1 MKSHIHPPQVS
12 HDCAHARYKKRAF
25 FPLFILSLIQPISF
39 PLKHGGL
46 LAWALRGGGY
56 LIFNA
61 YLFIFDIAQAIPAPA
76 LSPVIFDPCMSGVQS
91 GTFHSLP
98 PLNSFLAAQPLKP
111 GAICQPKRA
120 LINTRG
126 PRPCDLATCTVKGRG
141 QSRALA
147 MFSLRDFS
155 CGCWRGRESLS
166 VSLSFLLSFHE
177 I

>member
-1 MKSHIHPPQVS
+1 MRSSLGTNEGISPVSYSLACQTHP
-12 HDCAHARYKKRAF
+12 AHF
-25 FPLFILSLIQPISF
+25 FPSETRWAFSPSI
-39 PLKHGGL
+39 GGC
-46 LAWALRGGGY
+46 

-76 LSPVIFDPCMSGVQS
+76 LSPVIFDPCVSGVQS

-98 PLNSFLAAQPLKP
+98 PLNSFLAARPLKP
-111 GAICQPKRA
+111 GAICQPKRV
-120 LINTRG
+120 LINTGG
-126 PRPCDLATCTVKGRG
+126 PRLCDLATCTVKGRG

-155 CGCWRGRESLS
+155 CICWRGRESLS
-166 VSLSFLLSFHE
+166 FLLSFLLSFHE